1 LPIRD
6 DNIDLIND
14 PIKRAQ
20 ELYREQVDAA
30 IEQLIPSTHLRP
42 GTQALHDIGLTLK
55 EIESEDA

>member
-30 IEQLIPSTHLRP
+30 IAQLLPQPNKTPLVKMVHRAGATMEQIRNV
-42 GTQALHDIGLTLK
+42 
-55 EIESEDA
+55 